1 MSMISIY
8 GVKHN
13 SVMNTITIVDTEALK
28 ISFREFPGGPVV
40 RTPCCQGQVPDS
52 VPSRGTKIPQFTL
65 VKKTV

>member
-40 RTPCCQGQVPDS
+40 RTVHLHC
-52 VPSRGTKIPQFTL
+52 
-65 VKKTV
+65 